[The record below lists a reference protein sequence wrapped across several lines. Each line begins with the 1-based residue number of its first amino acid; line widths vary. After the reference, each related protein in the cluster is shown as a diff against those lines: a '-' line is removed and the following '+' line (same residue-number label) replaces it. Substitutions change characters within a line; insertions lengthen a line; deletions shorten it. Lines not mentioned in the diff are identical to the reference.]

1 MLFDKFKNNGL
12 NEMKHKL
19 KMLLAIAI
27 ALFLLVIYVRN
38 REISEIQRGGI
49 RNALETEK
57 WRDKESEYG

>member
-1 MLFDKFKNNGL
+1 
-12 NEMKHKL
+12 MKHKL

-27 ALFLLVIYVRN
+27 ALFSLVIHVRN

-49 RNALETEK
+49 KNALETEK